1 MSDEKDEML
10 NEQVEHLIKDKQLKK
25 LKNMLAELKAPDI
38 VDLWENITDKHVIIL
53 FRLLKKDLVAE
64 VFSALSPERQ
74 EAVIRDLSNSQIKE
88 IIMEIPPDDRT
99 EIFEDLPG
107 EVTQKLLNILPHQEC
122 KEALGLLGYPEDSV
136 GRLMTPDY
144 IALQPSWTIKQAL
157 AHIRKFGKDA
167 ETINIIYVVDAHW
180 HLLDSIALRRIIL
193 ARPDEIVESLMDRQ
207 FFSIN
212 VYEDQE
218 EAVKMMNRYDLVA
231 LPATDS
237 DSTLIGIVTIDDILD
252 VLEEEITEDF
262 QRTAAIAP
270 LDISYSSA
278 PFHKLYLKRVGWLSI
293 LLVAGFISSMI
304 ISGFGATLDQV
315 IALAFFIP
323 LLIGSGGN
331 ASTQSSTLVIRA
343 IATGDV
349 TVKKWFKVVKK
360 ELLIGF
366 LLGASLGVLLFLRA
380 LLFRESALYLGLT
393 LGLTTVL
400 IIILANIIGALLPI
414 ILTKL
419 RLDPAVVSSPLIT
432 TIMDSLGLVIYF
444 SIANLIFRL

>member
-1 MSDEKDEML
+1 
-10 NEQVEHLIKDKQLKK
+10 
-25 LKNMLAELKAPDI
+25 
-38 VDLWENITDKHVIIL
+38 
-53 FRLLKKDLVAE
+53 
-64 VFSALSPERQ
+64 
-74 EAVIRDLSNSQIKE
+74 
-88 IIMEIPPDDRT
+88 
-99 EIFEDLPG
+99 
-107 EVTQKLLNILPHQEC
+107 
-122 KEALGLLGYPEDSV
+122 V

-144 IALQPSWTIKQAL
+144 IALQPSWTIKKAL

-193 ARPDEIVESLMDRQ
+193 AKPDEIVESLMDRQ

-237 DSTLIGIVTIDDILD
+237 DGTLIGIVTIDDILD
-252 VLEEEITEDF
+252 VLEEEATEDF

-270 LDISYSSA
+270 LDISYSNA
-278 PFHKLYLKRVGWLSI
+278 PYYKLYLKRVGWLSI
-293 LLVAGFISSMI
+293 LLVTGFISSMI
-304 ISGFGATLDQV
+304 ISGFEATLEQV

-419 RLDPAVVSSPLIT
+419 RLDPAVISSPLIT